1 MCHHVSPALCGES
14 PGGPQGQ
21 VRLHLPTLRI
31 WLYKPKAHSSVLCT
45 MSHTHTHPCC
55 PVASEGKRRVIKSS
69 VFFYTQA
76 IISRVNS
83 NYLNHHK
90 TLFNKRAYQLIFS
103 YLRWGHNAFLQEG
116 QALDIGKE
124 KRLEDSIVSSNLPS
138 QTTLVFLCLKQVF
151 TWSLKSYEPSGL
163 RQSYNGGNYST
174 PLQSNLPLLAVSC
187 KQAGRECKWYDCFH

>member
-1 MCHHVSPALCGES
+1 MGSQNLHLRVGINLRRITQFRPLATTTALAITPGGPLVGSQRHPPALFACHRVSPALCGES

-45 MSHTHTHPCC
+45 ISHTHTHPCC
-55 PVASEGKRRVIKSS
+55 PVASEGKMGVIKSS

-90 TLFNKRAYQLIFS
+90 SLFNKRAYQLIFP
-103 YLRWGHNAFLQEG
+103 YLR
-116 QALDIGKE
+116 
-124 KRLEDSIVSSNLPS
+124 
-138 QTTLVFLCLKQVF
+138 
-151 TWSLKSYEPSGL
+151 
-163 RQSYNGGNYST
+163 
-174 PLQSNLPLLAVSC
+174 
-187 KQAGRECKWYDCFH
+187 